1 MIELRLMPLFS
12 ELNDEDLKELE
23 KISVI
28 KKLKKNDIVFYQGE
42 PSEYLCILVQ
52 GESKIYRLD
61 NKGNEL
67 VLHNFTAPTLLAER
81 ANLANIPY
89 PANCS
94 MTTDGIV
101 LKIEFESFKEM
112 MKKENICF
120 KIMQSLLKKMTS
132 LEDIIDNHI
141 LLDVETRVAKFIY
154 ENPEAFETLKQHS
167 IANLLNIKAETLSRK
182 LKKLKELEIIENQ
195 NSKLKIKDREK
206 LKELFTW

>member
-1 MIELRLMPLFS
+1 MIQLKTIPFFS
-12 ELNDEDLKELE
+12 ELDENELKELN
-23 KISVI
+23 KITTI

-42 PSEYLCILVQ
+42 DSKYLSVLIQ
-52 GESKIYRLD
+52 GDTKIYRVD

-67 VLHNFTAPTLLAER
+67 VLHNFSAPTLLAER

-89 PANCS
+89 PANCRMES
-94 MTTDGIV
+94 DGIV
-101 LKIEFESFKEM
+101 LKIEFEPFKEL

-167 IANLLNIKAETLSRK
+167 IAKLLNIKPETLSRK
-182 LKKLKELEIIENQ
+182 LKNLKKLEIIENQ
-195 NSKLKIKDREK
+195 NSKLKIKNREK
-206 LKELFTW
+206 LKEMFKW

>member
-1 MIELRLMPLFS
+1 MIELRKIALFS
-12 ELNDEDLKELE
+12 ELQKKDLEEL
-23 KISVI
+23 KSISTI
-28 KKLKKNDIVFYQGE
+28 HKLNKKDMVFYQGE
-42 PSEYLCILVQ
+42 ESTNLCILVQ
-52 GESKIYRLD
+52 GNAKIYRLD

-89 PANCS
+89 PANCR
-94 MTTDGIV
+94 MTSDGVV
-101 LKIEFESFKEM
+101 LKIEFEPFKEM

-141 LLDVETRVAKFIY
+141 LLDAETRVAKFIY

-167 IANLLNIKAETLSRK
+167 IANLLNIKPETLSRK
-182 LKKLKELEIIENQ
+182 LKKLKELGIIQ
-195 NSKLKIKDREK
+195 NNHSKLKIIDKEK
-206 LKELFTW
+206 LREMFLW